1 MDSRHCIMEIL
12 NSGVKCHR
20 LYAKLWSAMGGNLL
34 GFDARPSS
42 STLSYVGKYSM
53 EIEG

>member
-1 MDSRHCIMEIL
+1 MEIL
-12 NSGVKCHR
+12 NSEVKCHR

-42 STLSYVGKYSM
+42 STFSYVGKYSWKLKVRS
-53 EIEG
+53 